1 MDVVEANGLTQD
13 RLAEVVCY
21 EDVVVSIRKIVATGH
36 INLVET
42 LAELIADR
50 CLEDPRVKKVK
61 VRVEK
66 MDVFADATSVG
77 VEIERL
83 NHN

>member
-1 MDVVEANGLTQD
+1 M
-13 RLAEVVCY
+13 
-21 EDVVVSIRKIVATGH
+21 SIRKIVATGH